1 MWFAVIRRRR
11 HGSERVV
18 GDEGLVVLGVVGL
31 SGEFVGGE
39 RARGRA
45 SERER
50 GRELAR
56 VLSVACNDNQ
66 CLVVCRA
73 GRVSECMAAEV
84 MMTERKNNRRKDV
97 PNRGTRFFW
106 ESYQHPRHH
115 QPTTPIHPCGWVV
128 DGIGGWSGIEVLGRL
143 VTSLA

>member
-73 GRVSECMAAEV
+73 GRVSECMAAEAANR
-84 MMTERKNNRRKDV
+84 TNEASERT
-97 PNRGTRFFW
+97 G
-106 ESYQHPRHH
+106 
-115 QPTTPIHPCGWVV
+115 
-128 DGIGGWSGIEVLGRL
+128 
-143 VTSLA
+143 